1 MEETQKTAQ
10 DVMARGYRTVNYIRL
25 GLAFL
30 FAAAV
35 AASWAGDST
44 GIMIRA
50 EAVGTVVYFLVG
62 ILGLVVMRGGRI
74 PKRYSRTAIFIDMA
88 VLGSIIIVGCSD
100 SRLSAF
106 DVVKD
111 STVYAV
117 FYIILGYSALL
128 GSALLTFSLSLWA
141 AAIYTASL
149 FVAANTGIQ
158 FGDTEIYS
166 EYTVGLVDFA
176 IMVVYMPV
184 VGGIISGSIRMQNV
198 LSSISDGHAR
208 SNAELVSSLTDQ
220 KHVLA
225 MHAKDLDQATEQFK
239 EYIEDTTRRI
249 ESQAAALEQAN
260 AVTEELTASAS
271 QTSSIVEHQS
281 KGIETM
287 AEGSTE
293 LNALVNEIGASN
305 QQLTESASDAV
316 RSMAT
321 VLSAVQG
328 TNEILG
334 RLEEAFA
341 NVSQITEVMTEIA
354 DKTNLLSLNA
364 SIEAARAGDAG
375 RGFAVV
381 ANEVSKLADFTGQ
394 NVRQIA
400 QIVSDSMNTIDEAR
414 KQADEA
420 SQQATHQKEQT
431 NRTNEQAE
439 KTSNLLKKQASILEG
454 LIRELSVQRNRASD
468 VMNSSREQID
478 GQKELARTME
488 SLDKEISQ
496 INETARNLSD
506 GINRISTQAT
516 ELARLSETEFAE

>member
-1 MEETQKTAQ
+1 MTITQRTAQ
-10 DVMARGYRTVNYIRL
+10 DIMARGYRTVNYIRL

-30 FAAAV
+30 FAGAV
-35 AASWAGDST
+35 SASWAGDST

-50 EAVGTVVYFLVG
+50 EAAGTLVYFLVG
-62 ILGLVVMRGGRI
+62 VIGLILMRGGRI
-74 PKRYSRTAIFIDMA
+74 PRRFSRLAVFIDMA
-88 VLGSIIIVGCSD
+88 VLGLIIIVGCSD
-100 SRLSAF
+100 SRQAAF
-106 DVVKD
+106 NVIKD

-128 GSALLTFSLSLWA
+128 GSAIITFGLSLWA
-141 AAIYTASL
+141 AAL
-149 FVAANTGIQ
+149 FTVALFAAAGSGVQ

-166 EYTVGLVDFA
+166 EYTVGLVDLA
-176 IMVVYMPV
+176 VMVVYLPV
-184 VGGIISGSIRMQNV
+184 VGGIISGILRMQKE
-198 LSSISDGHAR
+198 LSAISDGHAK

-225 MHAKDLDQATEQFK
+225 MHAKDLDRATEQFK
-239 EYIEDTTRRI
+239 GFIEDTTRRI
-249 ESQAAALEQAN
+249 ESQAAALQQAN
-260 AVTEELTASAS
+260 AVTEQLTASAS
-271 QTSSIVEHQS
+271 QTSSIVENQS
-281 KGIETM
+281 KGIESM

-316 RSMAT
+316 RSMAS
-321 VLSAVQG
+321 VLASVQG
-328 TNEILG
+328 TNAILG
-334 RLEEAFA
+334 RLEEAFT

-400 QIVSDSMNTIDEAR
+400 QIVSDSMSTIDEAR

-420 SQQATHQKEQT
+420 SRQASHQKEQT

-439 KTSNLLKKQASILEG
+439 KTSSLLQKQASILEG

-468 VMNSSREQID
+468 VMNSSREQIE

-506 GINRISTQAT
+506 GITRISSQAA
-516 ELARLSETEFAE
+516 ELARLSETTYSE

>member
-1 MEETQKTAQ
+1 MQK
-10 DVMARGYRTVNYIRL
+10 
-25 GLAFL
+25 
-30 FAAAV
+30 
-35 AASWAGDST
+35 
-44 GIMIRA
+44 
-50 EAVGTVVYFLVG
+50 E
-62 ILGLVVMRGGRI
+62 
-74 PKRYSRTAIFIDMA
+74 
-88 VLGSIIIVGCSD
+88 
-100 SRLSAF
+100 LSA
-106 DVVKD
+106 
-111 STVYAV
+111 
-117 FYIILGYSALL
+117 
-128 GSALLTFSLSLWA
+128 
-141 AAIYTASL
+141 
-149 FVAANTGIQ
+149 
-158 FGDTEIYS
+158 
-166 EYTVGLVDFA
+166 
-176 IMVVYMPV
+176 
-184 VGGIISGSIRMQNV
+184 
-198 LSSISDGHAR
+198 ISDGHAK

-225 MHAKDLDQATEQFK
+225 MHAKDLDRATEQFK
-239 EYIEDTTRRI
+239 GFIEDTTRRI
-249 ESQAAALEQAN
+249 ESQAAALQQAN
-260 AVTEELTASAS
+260 AVTEQLTASAS
-271 QTSSIVEHQS
+271 QTSSIVENQS
-281 KGIETM
+281 KGIESM

-316 RSMAT
+316 RSMAS
-321 VLSAVQG
+321 VLASVQG
-328 TNEILG
+328 TNAILG
-334 RLEEAFA
+334 RLEEAFT

-400 QIVSDSMNTIDEAR
+400 QIVSDSMSTIDEAR

-420 SQQATHQKEQT
+420 SRQASHQKEQT

-439 KTSNLLKKQASILEG
+439 KTSSLLQKQASILEG
-454 LIRELSVQRNRASD
+454 LIRELTVQRNRASD

-506 GINRISTQAT
+506 GITRISSQAA
-516 ELARLSETEFAE
+516 ELARLSETTYSE